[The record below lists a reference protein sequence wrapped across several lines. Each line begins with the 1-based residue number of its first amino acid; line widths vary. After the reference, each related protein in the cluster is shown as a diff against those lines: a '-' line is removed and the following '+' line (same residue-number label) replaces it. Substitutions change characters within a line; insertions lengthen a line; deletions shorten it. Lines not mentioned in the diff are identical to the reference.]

1 MLLYIHIPF
10 CESKCPYCAFG
21 SVTNTQAL
29 TGGYFDALLTDI
41 KFQID
46 KFKISKFSSV
56 FIGGGTPSAV
66 SAKFYKKIF
75 AEISPFCNDKT
86 EITSEANPNSANLRW
101 LKDMRNLGVNRISFG
116 AQSFFD
122 DKLELLGRAHNCTQI
137 YKAVQNAKNA
147 GFRNINIDLIYA
159 TKLDN
164 KKRLAQEAL
173 ALKNLGVTHA
183 SAYSLTLEENTP
195 FERKFE
201 LRNDSAALAKFMM
214 KQIENIGLKQY
225 EVSNFGKP
233 CKHNLGYWQGKE
245 YIGAGAYSVGFMR
258 GARYYAQ
265 KDLARY
271 IASPTHREIE
281 ILNDDEL
288 RMEHVFLGARSCVGI
303 DERRLTPRQRQ
314 RAEILRRSRKLKFER
329 GRYFVKNF
337 LLADEVALFING

>member
-21 SVTNTQAL
+21 SVTNAQAL
-29 TGGYFDALLTDI
+29 TGGYFDALLADL

-46 KFKISKFSSV
+46 KFKILKFSSV

-66 SAKFYKKIF
+66 NAKFYKKIF
-75 AEISPFCNDKT
+75 AEISPFCND
-86 EITSEANPNSANLRW
+86 
-101 LKDMRNLGVNRISFG
+101 NRISFG

-147 GFRNINIDLIYA
+147 GFKNINIDLIYA

-164 KKRLAQEAL
+164 KKRLAQEVL